1 MLSLPINHVHR
12 KPQNRKEY
20 CAFFSVTTKTFN
32 QKCILSLRST
42 GDFISVDVWLYC
54 LRNEFS
60 MCRRSQIKW
69 ALPILRQ
76 SSQQVL
82 MSFNSLTA
90 MIELQLIR
98 HKHRSSLHPFQS
110 DASSENNPLNIR
122 MGTKVTHNLWV
133 FEEKIVHHSACLEMM
148 PRAIIRKC
156 QRLCYL
162 IDIYRNW
169 ISDKN
174 VVLTHETSTFGSDR
188 KSGWRC
194 KMDIA
199 LLLLSL
205 EQTSLVIM
213 IQSINS
219 FT

>member
-1 MLSLPINHVHR
+1 MLSLVINHVHR
-12 KPQNRKEY
+12 KPHNRKEY
-20 CAFFSVTTKTFN
+20 YAFFSMTTKTFN
-32 QKCILSLRST
+32 QKCILSLRSECPLKST

-60 MCRRSQIKW
+60 MCRRSQITW

-98 HKHRSSLHPFQS
+98 HKHSSSLHPIQS
-110 DASSENNPLNIR
+110 DASNKNNPLNIR

-148 PRAIIRKC
+148 PRAFIRKC

-162 IDIYRNW
+162 IVIFWNW

-174 VVLTHETSTFGSDR
+174 VVLTHETSTFGSDW
-188 KSGWRC
+188 KCGWRC
-194 KMDIA
+194 KMNIA

-205 EQTSLVIM
+205 EQRV
-213 IQSINS
+213 
-219 FT
+219 